1 MRMGSTYT
9 ERVAKRHERGGTT
22 ERCSN
27 GLMGQ
32 RRMTICNTSNVC
44 RRSKIYNIDNR
55 MQHRVI
61 RSWLGSEG

>member
-1 MRMGSTYT
+1 MRMGSTQE

-32 RRMTICNTSNVC
+32 RRMT
-44 RRSKIYNIDNR
+44 K
-55 MQHRVI
+55 
-61 RSWLGSEG
+61 